1 MIASA
6 ERANAASIWLGFVA
20 VNILHQI
27 WAIAATLL
35 VELIFD
41 ILTERTKSPIGARG
55 GSFLLACI

>member
-35 VELIFD
+35 FQ
-41 ILTERTKSPIGARG
+41 LTPVYLDLPR
-55 GSFLLACI
+55 